1 MSQQDAKEL
10 VIERGD
16 GASPEDFT
24 FVCGIRSKTFT
35 MANASIDT
43 TVPNCSDPSLPIVA
57 TARPG
62 RQTLTFQGD
71 GLFDNAEVGKD
82 VFDDARLQR
91 ETNYRITIPGVGAFE
106 GPFFVSDYSNSGDME
121 DPLAFS
127 ATWVPLDASQL
138 TFTPAA

>member
-16 GASPEDFT
+16 GASPEVFT

-43 TVPNCSDPSLPIVA
+43 TVPNCDDPSAPIVA

-91 ETNYRITIPGVGAFE
+91 ETNYRITIPGVGSFD

-127 ATWVPLDASQL
+127 ATWIPLDASQL